1 MWRGSPRDETIKEEL
16 FSNLTMTMASPPQVR
31 WCPEA
36 LHRPRMLGVS
46 EMDGMSIR
54 NAVLG
59 DHRFLKMYSNEI
71 H

>member
-1 MWRGSPRDETIKEEL
+1 
-16 FSNLTMTMASPPQVR
+16 MASPPQVR